1 MKFTNINTQKFIFR
15 FRTNL
20 CLLTDGEKLAAKNKH
35 PCFILVRPQM
45 GENIGAAAR
54 AMWNFGLE
62 RMRVVS
68 PRDGWPNQKAVAMAS
83 GAGRLLDEALIFP
96 TFEEAIADQHF
107 VFATTARPRDLIKP
121 IYSPKEA
128 IKLAISKI
136 SEGQNVG
143 FVFGPE
149 RSGLENSD
157 IVKANAII
165 SVPVNEHFPS
175 LNLAQCVLV
184 LAYEWM
190 LNLNNSDIDSSTSDQ
205 SHVVSNTQ
213 VEKLCNYFEEN
224 LEEVGF
230 FYPEDKAESMKTNFR
245 NMWSRMPLT
254 NSDVQVFY
262 GMLRQLLRA
271 NKKS

>member
-1 MKFTNINTQKFIFR
+1 MGHNWAPTT
-15 FRTNL
+15 TL
-20 CLLTDGEKLAAKNKH
+20 
-35 PCFILVRPQM
+35 PCCIVGRPQR
-45 GENIGAAAR
+45 GESLGAAAC
-54 AMWNFGLE
+54 AMLNFGLE

-68 PRDGWPNQKAVAMAS
+68 PRDGWPYQKAVAMAS

-165 SVPVNEHFPS
+165 SVPVNEHFTS
-175 LNLAQCVLV
+175 LNLAQCVFV
-184 LAYEWM
+184 LAYEWK
-190 LNLNNSDIDSSTSDQ
+190 LNLYHSDIDSSLSDQ

-254 NSDVQVFY
+254 NSDVQIFY

>member
-1 MKFTNINTQKFIFR
+1 MEQK
-15 FRTNL
+15 L
-20 CLLTDGEKLAAKNKH
+20 EAKNKH
-35 PCFILVRPQM
+35 PCFILVQPQM

-96 TFEEAIADQHF
+96 TFEEAIADQNF

-121 IYSPKEA
+121 IYSPKDA
-128 IKLAISKI
+128 IRLAVSKM

-143 FVFGPE
+143 FIFGPE

-190 LNLNNSDIDSSTSDQ
+190 LNLNKSHIDSSTSDQ
-205 SHVVSNTQ
+205 SNVVSNMQ
-213 VEKLCNYFEEN
+213 VEKLYNYFEEN

-254 NSDVQVFY
+254 NSDVQIFY
-262 GMLRQLLRA
+262 GMLRQLIRA